1 MKPLG
6 IQYIAE
12 FYRCSPTFISDPGQV
27 EKAMLQAARV
37 AKATI
42 VESLFHRFSP
52 QGISGVILIAESHL
66 TIHTWPE
73 HGYAAVDFFSCSL
86 LDYQAAFDHM
96 KKEFEAE
103 EISIEKIRRGNLIQA
118 EARRGGNTDLSATL

>member
-1 MKPLG
+1 MKHLG

-12 FYRCSPTFISDPGQV
+12 FYQCSRSLLADPVQV
-27 EKAMLQAARV
+27 EKAMLKAARL

-42 VESLFHRFSP
+42 VESVFHQFSP

-73 HGYAAVDFFSCSL
+73 HAYAAVDFFSCGV

-96 KKEFEAE
+96 QKEFEAA
-103 EISIEKIRRGNLIQA
+103 EISVKTIKRGKLI
-118 EARRGGNTDLSATL
+118 